1 MKTKIRG
8 LKVRKW
14 FEFFEETITNETG
27 KTAEHEPIRKFA
39 VGVVII
45 NPYAGKF
52 SQNLKLLIEP
62 SEQLGIAFGERLIR
76 ASNGYP
82 IVSYGKSCI
91 IGLNGEYEHGNACL
105 TTVFADPLRKV
116 IGGGVAWIP
125 STGKIGLPGTEIDI
139 PLAHKDAIYVRS
151 HYDTYTVS
159 VNDAPKQNELFIVF
173 AGASRGRLHA
183 RLGGLK
189 EKDIIGKDGLR

>member
-1 MKTKIRG
+1 MKARIKGYKIR
-8 LKVRKW
+8 KW
-14 FEFFEETITNETG
+14 YEFFEETLTNETG
-27 KTAEHEPIRKFA
+27 KSADKEPLRKFA
-39 VGVVII
+39 VGAVLK

-52 SQNLKLLIEP
+52 SRDLKLLTEP
-62 SEQLGIAFGERLIR
+62 SNQLGIAFGERLLRI
-76 ASNGYP
+76 ANGYP

-105 TTVFADPLRKV
+105 TTTFADPLRKA

-125 STGKIGLPGTEIDI
+125 STGKIGLPGSQIDI
-139 PLAHKDAIYVRS
+139 PLAHKNAIYVRS
-151 HYDTYTVS
+151 HYDTFTVS
-159 VNDAPKQNELFIVF
+159 FNDAPKQNEILVIF

-189 EKDIIGKDGLR
+189 ESDVIGKDGLR